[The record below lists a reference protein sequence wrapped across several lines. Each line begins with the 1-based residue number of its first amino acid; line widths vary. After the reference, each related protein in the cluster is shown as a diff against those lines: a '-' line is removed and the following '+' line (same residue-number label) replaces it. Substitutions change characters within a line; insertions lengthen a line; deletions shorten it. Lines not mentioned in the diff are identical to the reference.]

1 MADSV
6 TRDLVRLTSVMR
18 AIVCHEVGS
27 LDSLKLVESPDPV
40 PAVDEV
46 LVQVHAAGASF
57 VDALQASGGYQFK
70 MPAPYV
76 PGGEG
81 AGVIVAVGAE
91 VTGWAV
97 GDRVLVTSMGGMMA
111 SHVVA
116 KPTQLLAIPDSVS
129 FPIAATFHQVYGT
142 AAFALQHRTVVRP
155 GEVMLVTGAGGGVGL
170 AAIDVARSLGARV
183 IAVASTQEK
192 RDLAIAAGA
201 FAAIDSADDVKTK
214 ARELTDGKGIDLVY
228 DVTGGPVAEQALRAL
243 RFDGRYLVI
252 GFTAGIPRIPLNLAL
267 LNNRT
272 IIGVEWGGWVPRNR
286 EANTALIAGIISGI
300 AEGRLHPVEPV
311 QRPLDEARQVLGDLI
326 ERRAA
331 GKIALMI

>member
-1 MADSV
+1 
-6 TRDLVRLTSVMR
+6 MR

-27 LDSLKLVESPDPV
+27 LESLKIVESVTPEPQEGQVLVEV
-40 PAVDEV
+40 K
-46 LVQVHAAGASF
+46 AAGASF

-81 AGVIVAVGAE
+81 AGVIAAVG
-91 VTGWAV
+91 TGVAGWNI
-97 GDRVLVTSMGGMMA
+97 GDRVVFQSGVGAMA
-111 SHVVA
+111 SHVVVR
-116 KPTQLLAIPDSVS
+116 PSQLMRIPDHVS
-129 FPIAATFHQVYGT
+129 DGVAASFLQVYGT
-142 AAFALQHRTVVRP
+142 AWFALHHRTVVRRD
-155 GEVMLVTGAGGGVGL
+155 EVMLVTGAGGGVGL

-183 IAVASTQEK
+183 IAVASTEEK
-192 RDLAIAAGA
+192 RALALSAGA
-201 FAAIDSADDVKTK
+201 FAALDPAADDIKTK
-214 ARELTDGKGIDLVY
+214 ARELTDGNGIDLVY

-286 EANTALIAGIISGI
+286 EANQAMLSDIMQAIGSGSI
-300 AEGRLHPVEPV
+300 HPIEPTE
-311 QRPLDEARQVLGDLI
+311 RPLDQAPAVLAELIGRQ
-326 ERRAA
+326 AA
-331 GKIALMI
+331 GKIVLVP